1 MFQSS
6 YADWY
11 QADNRSIRIKLQWNG
26 INILFNTSQVPYGFL
41 YIYYAYLLILCES
54 TSFWYFFYQIQPA
67 YQSIKIECALLLKKT
82 AMKGIYTTWH
92 KSKRNTIVKLLS
104 KFFYK
109 ELLSSF
115 NCSLNIAFLIKLHLA
130 LLVGVDSVHI
140 FSRIFSLEYDT
151 NSSFKRG
158 PLALVVPSV
167 S

>member
-11 QADNRSIRIKLQWNG
+11 QADTCNKYKSTMKWNQYTFYY
-26 INILFNTSQVPYGFL
+26 ITSTLWLFIHIICIFIDTVW
-41 YIYYAYLLILCES
+41 IYH
-54 TSFWYFFYQIQPA
+54 FFVFFFYQIQPA
-67 YQSIKIECALLLKKT
+67 YQSIKIEGALLLKKT
-82 AMKGIYTTWH
+82 VMKGIYTTWH

-109 ELLSSF
+109 ELFSSF
-115 NCSLNIAFLIKLHLA
+115 DCSLNIAFLIKLHLA

-151 NSSFKRG
+151 NSSFKRDT
-158 PLALVVPSV
+158 LALVVPYV